1 MYEMDAEKG
10 SLQSAM
16 KEIKTAWKKQQ
27 GTLNTYIYETGSSPA
42 DKDLGQLVFW
52 TQYGSVHIQL
62 RRPNVSWAASKE
74 MWPQAEQEGSPHSQE
89 IPCEVLHPLHTT
101 HV

>member
-1 MYEMDAEKG
+1 MKWMLKG

-16 KEIKTAWKKQQ
+16 KEIKTARKKQQ
-27 GTLNTYIYETGSSPA
+27 GTLNTYIYETGPSPA
-42 DKDLGQLVFW
+42 DKDLEQLVFW